1 MLKKKRL
8 QKHMVLFL
16 AMLLLL
22 APALSASGASAGS
35 LDKMQDNEL
44 VLSSLDDSGNV
55 SGIQVLS
62 HVRIFG
68 TGDVSVQDPSKFK
81 LSSIRNLYGSEKI
94 TQQEGK
100 ISYTMK
106 IDPSKGFSDIY
117 YLSALDKAEVA
128 NVSIPVSVKL
138 TYYLDD
144 QQIAPSKLA
153 GKSGHLKIRCDIEN
167 LTGAKKVLEYTN
179 KQGETVKTESIVYTP
194 YVVAMSGWTFD
205 NAKFA
210 NIQAPGVAEESPQG
224 VVLDVQGKTQVS
236 WTVPV
241 IPPSYPAKQYT
252 ILEADGKNIELPS
265 YQIAVVP
272 IVPTTAAIDNVPT
285 FRDSFGQ
292 LYDAFEQIQSGVGNT
307 SQDATL
313 LFGLNKVKD
322 GLGQVGDG
330 IGTVLSNLKT
340 ISEGISNPTFD
351 TGSYDAVKGMDAS
364 GNKPGVKEA
373 VTMSKTALDGQLL
386 AAMEGQKQ
394 VLTIMETTMGKPGAE
409 PTTPSLTTSL
419 YNDADFLKSLVKGTP
434 AEEVITQ
441 AMAPK
446 ILAMGTNIGVFRDG
460 GTLISSSGSMPFPAS
475 VSAVEGG
482 IKQVSSGLG
491 KANNGLSF
499 MAIGLGQLDG
509 NGKPKPVMV
518 NGKPGSL
525 LYALDYLQD
534 AVDGQLIPGIDQLSD
549 GANKIS
555 DGSGQAKTAIAG
567 GLETLESV
575 PAIVSALED
584 NLAQNDTFLGKPE
597 GANASVTYVYQTV
610 AVSTSASAMNYGLVA
625 IALALI
631 LLFFIGRP
639 KPAAQVAPVEQEM

>member
-1 MLKKKRL
+1 MLKRKRL
-8 QKHMVLFL
+8 QKYMVLFL

-22 APALSASGASAGS
+22 APALSANGAGAGS
-35 LDKMQDNEL
+35 VDKMQDNEL
-44 VLSSLDDSGNV
+44 VLSALDDSGNV

-68 TGDVSVQDPSKFK
+68 KGDVSVQDPSKFK
-81 LSSIRNLYGSEKI
+81 LSSVRNLYGSEKI
-94 TQQEGK
+94 AQKDGQ
-100 ISYTMK
+100 INYTMK
-106 IDPSKGFSDIY
+106 IDQSKGFSDIY
-117 YLSALDKAEVA
+117 YLSALDKAEMA
-128 NVSIPVSVKL
+128 NVSIPVSVKV
-138 TYYLDD
+138 TYYLDG

-179 KQGETVKTESIVYTP
+179 KQGETVKSESIVYTP

-205 NAKFA
+205 NAKFS

-265 YQIAVVP
+265 YQIAVIP
-272 IVPTTAAIDNVPT
+272 IVPTTAAIDNIPT
-285 FRDSFGQ
+285 FRDSFGK
-292 LYDAFEQIQSGVGNT
+292 LYDAFDQIQSGVGAP
-307 SQDATL
+307 SEDATL
-313 LFGLNKVKD
+313 LFGLNKVKG
-322 GLGQVGDG
+322 GLGQISDG
-330 IGTVLSNLKT
+330 IGTVLGNLKT
-340 ISEGISNPTFD
+340 IREGISNPAFD
-351 TGSYDAVKGMDAS
+351 TASYDAIKGMDAK

-373 VTMSKTALDGQLL
+373 VTMSKTALDTQMA
-386 AAMEGQKQ
+386 AAMEGQKK
-394 VLTIMETTMGKPGAE
+394 VLTVMQDTMGKPGEA
-409 PTTPSLTTSL
+409 PVTPSLTTSL

-434 AEEVITQ
+434 AEQVVTQ
-441 AMAPK
+441 AMVPK
-446 ILAMGTNIGVFRDG
+446 IVAMGTNLGVLRDG
-460 GTLISSSGSMPFPAS
+460 GTMITSSGSVPFPAS
-475 VSAVEGG
+475 VSAVETG
-482 IKQVSSGLG
+482 IQSISSGLG

-499 MAIGLGQLDG
+499 MAIGLGQLDEKG
-509 NGKPKPVMV
+509 NPKPIMV

-534 AVDGQLIPGIDQLSD
+534 AVDGQLVPGIDQLSG
-549 GANKIS
+549 GAAKIA
-555 DGSGQAKTAIAG
+555 DGSGQAKTAVAG
-567 GLETLESV
+567 GLATLESV
-575 PAIVSALED
+575 PAIVSALQE
-584 NLAQNDTFLGKPE
+584 NLTLNDTFLGKPE

-610 AVSTSASAMNYGLVA
+610 AVSSAASAMNYGLGA

-639 KPAAQVAPVEQEM
+639 KEAAQIAPVEKEM